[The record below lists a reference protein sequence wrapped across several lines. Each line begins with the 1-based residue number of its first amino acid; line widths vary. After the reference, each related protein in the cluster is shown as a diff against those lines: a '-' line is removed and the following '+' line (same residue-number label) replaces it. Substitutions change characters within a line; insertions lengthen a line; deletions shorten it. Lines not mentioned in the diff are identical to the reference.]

1 MGTRREFLAQI
12 AVASVAAA
20 SAHAA
25 QALKAAAPVTISP
38 IQRNRGVVQ
47 TVQGPIDASK
57 LGFTLPHEHICAS
70 SAGFMQTWPEFFGG
84 RANFISKVVDR
95 RKAVRDEGGVDTIVD
110 VTPADIGRD
119 IRLIQEVSR
128 KSGMQIVACTGHWLY
143 PSLSMGA
150 RTSNELADFFVL
162 EIERGIEGTDIK
174 PGVIKVATDHE
185 GVTPFLEKALRAAAR
200 ASNATGIP
208 IITHTYAVDRIG
220 EKQADI
226 FENEGLHP
234 AMVCLGHS
242 DETDDMTYLT
252 DLAKRGYTI
261 GMDHLTSGAQAAT
274 GASTKILSWQQRA
287 QGVKK
292 LVDTGFGSK
301 IFLSNDWYFGVS
313 LAGTGAM
320 EAMEKMNPDG
330 MLFNSRKTIPYLKQ
344 IGVTDQQ
351 DSARRGTRRACEHG
365 SVHATS
371 SLPHADFDE
380 PASVS
385 KATQASIS
393 AKPDAQQRT
402 RRRQRGF

>member
-1 MGTRREFLAQI
+1 MATRREFLAQI

-25 QALKAAAPVTISP
+25 QALKVAAPVQPSRTK
-38 IQRNRGVVQ
+38 RTRGVVQ
-47 TVQGPIDASK
+47 TVRGPIDASR
-57 LGFTLPHEHICAS
+57 LGFTLPHEHIYAS
-70 SAGFMQTWPEFFGG
+70 SAGFLQVWPEFFGG
-84 RANFISKVVDR
+84 RSNFIN
-95 RKAVRDEGGVDTIVD
+95 KAVAKLKAVKDEGGVDTVVD

-119 IRLIQEVSR
+119 IRLLAEVSR
-128 KSGMQIVACTGHWLY
+128 KSGMQIIACTGHWLY

-150 RTSNELADFFVL
+150 RTVDELAEFFVL

-200 ASNATGIP
+200 ASKATGIP
-208 IITHTYAVDRIG
+208 VTTHTYAADRVG

-226 FENEGLHP
+226 FENEGLNP

-252 DLAKRGYTI
+252 GLAKRGYTI
-261 GMDHLTSGAQAAT
+261 GMDHMTSGAQAAT
-274 GASTKILSWQQRA
+274 GATTKILSWQQRA
-287 QGVKK
+287 QCVKK
-292 LVDTGFGSK
+292 LVDAGFGSK

-320 EAMEKMNPDG
+320 EVMEKRNPDG
-330 MLFNSRKTIPYLKQ
+330 MLFTTRKTIPYLKQ

-351 DSARRGTRRACEHG
+351 
-365 SVHATS
+365 
-371 SLPHADFDE
+371 
-380 PASVS
+380 
-385 KATQASIS
+385 I
-393 AKPDAQQRT
+393 RT
-402 RRRQRGF
+402 ITVENPRHFFGGL